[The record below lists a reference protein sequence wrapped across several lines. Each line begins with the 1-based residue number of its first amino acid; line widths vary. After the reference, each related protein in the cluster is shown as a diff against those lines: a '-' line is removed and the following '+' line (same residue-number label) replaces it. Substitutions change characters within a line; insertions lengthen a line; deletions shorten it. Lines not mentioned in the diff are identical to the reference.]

1 MEQLARV
8 NNVSPFQMELR
19 LRLIFRKIFSSVI
32 NNQVTPFNQLIG
44 MVVQPSVLPK
54 STWQT
59 LQLLQKGYN
68 VDKIAELRRVK
79 INTVKEHLLMM
90 AILLDDFPCQQF
102 LSPGVAQMKIAG
114 IDFQT
119 ALQEY
124 PELTFFDFRLS
135 QIRFIK
141 ERQRQ

>member
-1 MEQLARV
+1 M
-8 NNVSPFQMELR
+8 
-19 LRLIFRKIFSSVI
+19 
-32 NNQVTPFNQLIG
+32 
-44 MVVQPSVLPK
+44 
-54 STWQT
+54 QT

>member
-1 MEQLARV
+1 
-8 NNVSPFQMELR
+8 
-19 LRLIFRKIFSSVI
+19 

-114 IDFQT
+114 IDFK
-119 ALQEY
+119 L
-124 PELTFFDFRLS
+124 RCRNILS
-135 QIRFIK
+135 
-141 ERQRQ
+141 

>member
-79 INTVKEHLLMM
+79 INTV
-90 AILLDDFPCQQF
+90 
-102 LSPGVAQMKIAG
+102 
-114 IDFQT
+114 
-119 ALQEY
+119 
-124 PELTFFDFRLS
+124 
-135 QIRFIK
+135 
-141 ERQRQ
+141 